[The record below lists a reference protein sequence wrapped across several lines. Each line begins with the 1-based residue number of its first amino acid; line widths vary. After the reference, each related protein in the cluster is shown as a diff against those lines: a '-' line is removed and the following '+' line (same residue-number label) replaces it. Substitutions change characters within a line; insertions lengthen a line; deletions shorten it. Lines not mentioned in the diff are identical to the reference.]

1 MKLYI
6 YAIPLLLLSACNDDT
21 NIQAPTQSSTSQK
34 VATPKTSLAQQ
45 APKKVVTLSG
55 SELYMQKCASC
66 HGKYGEKVALATSQ
80 VIAAWPTQ
88 KSVDALNGYKEG
100 SYGAKLK
107 GIMKAQVNSLDDAQ
121 IQAVSEYISTLR

>member
-6 YAIPLLLLSACNDDT
+6 YAIPLLLLSACNDDASIHT
-21 NIQAPTQSSTSQK
+21 PNQSSTSQK
-34 VATPKTSLAQQ
+34 VVTSETSSPKNI
-45 APKKVVTLSG
+45 TLSG

-66 HGKYGEKVALATSQ
+66 HGKHGEKVALATSQ
-80 VIAAWPTQ
+80 VIASWPTQ
-88 KSVDALNGYKEG
+88 KSIDALKGYKEG

-107 GIMKAQVNSLDDAQ
+107 GIMKAQVNSLDEAQ